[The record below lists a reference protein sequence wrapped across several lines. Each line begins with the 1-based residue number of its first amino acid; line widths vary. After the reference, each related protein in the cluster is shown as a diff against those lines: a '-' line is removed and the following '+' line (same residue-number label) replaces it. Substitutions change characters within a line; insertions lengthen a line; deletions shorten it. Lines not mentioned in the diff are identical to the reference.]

1 LYYDNGTSKVPERAK
16 SRCDADPVAIAP
28 GTDLIATSVWLSQ
41 NAYDIFSP
49 FKILPVCRSV

>member
-1 LYYDNGTSKVPERAK
+1 MGQVKFRRGRSHAVI
-16 SRCDADPVAIAP
+16 ADPVAIAP